1 MPRQTLAVLL
11 GIGELWRVSSR
22 VNPPQVVLTLLNH
35 RCAPFKSWQR
45 VYSYDL
51 TYELSKEEAK
61 SVLGGEV
68 ALWSEQSD
76 SMTLDMKLWPRAA
89 AAAEMLWSGRYDSTG
104 KQRDIGEAMPR
115 MFDWRYRLVEP

>member
-1 MPRQTLAVLL
+1 
-11 GIGELWRVSSR
+11 
-22 VNPPQVVLTLLNH
+22 
-35 RCAPFKSWQR
+35 
-45 VYSYDL
+45 VYSYDVTYQL
-51 TYELSKEEAK
+51 TKEEAK

-89 AAAEMLWSGRYDSTG
+89 AAAEMLWSGRYDSSG

-115 MFDWRYRLVEP
+115 MFDWRYRLVERGLRAEPIQPLWW